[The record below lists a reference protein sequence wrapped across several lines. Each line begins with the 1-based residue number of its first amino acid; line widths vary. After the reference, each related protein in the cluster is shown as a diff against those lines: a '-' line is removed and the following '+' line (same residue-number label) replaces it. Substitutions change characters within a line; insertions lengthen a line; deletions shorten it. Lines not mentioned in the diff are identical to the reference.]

1 MLIQKH
7 KITHENLS
15 FDKTV
20 TLIDEAKKFMVE
32 FEQNSVHDDY
42 ETYRGFFTALN
53 GITNLYMP
61 TIDLFSDYDFYIRF
75 KKAGEALLTIEVEKN
90 KCLYKKYTNMNKLAS
105 EVADLFINQTDSIPN
120 EMKDDFDLDEFHIR
134 DTYILFT
141 EDYTDIVNGYYPRD
155 LAECP
160 TVTTFMKIIKQ
171 NIYSKN
177 KDQS

>member
-7 KITHENLS
+7 KITNENQPFEKIAS
-15 FDKTV
+15 FIDK
-20 TLIDEAKKFMVE
+20 AKKFMVE
-32 FEQNSVHDDY
+32 FEQDSGHDDY
-42 ETYRGFFTALN
+42 ETYCDFFTALN

-75 KKAGEALLTIEVEKN
+75 KESGEALLTIEVEKN
-90 KCLYKKYTNMNKLAS
+90 KCLYKKYTDMNKLAS
-105 EVADLFINQTDSIPN
+105 EVADLFIKHTDAIPN
-120 EMKDDFDLDEFHIR
+120 EMADDYDLDEFHIR
-134 DTYILFT
+134 DVYILFT

-155 LAECP
+155 LAECS
-160 TVTTFMKIIKQ
+160 TVTTFMKTIKQ